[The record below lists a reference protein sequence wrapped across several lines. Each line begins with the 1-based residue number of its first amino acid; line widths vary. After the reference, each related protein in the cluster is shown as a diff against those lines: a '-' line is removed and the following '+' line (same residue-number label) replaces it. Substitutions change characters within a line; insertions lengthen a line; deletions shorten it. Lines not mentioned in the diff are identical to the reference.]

1 LDPNRDVGDKGF
13 MDRIEPYGSYYLT
26 KKIATGGMAEL
37 FRARRKVGLEGF
49 EKILAIK
56 RILPH
61 LSNNRD
67 FVAMF
72 ADEAKIAA
80 QLTHQNIVQIFDFGR
95 LDETYFI
102 AMEFV
107 LGSNLRGIM
116 EKTAQL
122 DTRLSINDCILI
134 ITKAAVGL
142 DYAHRKRNIQD
153 HPLNIIHRDISPQNI
168 LVSFEGEVKLTDF
181 GIAKAAL
188 TTSITKTGVLK
199 GKVSYMSPEQVRG
212 EEIDKRSD
220 IFSLGGVFYELL
232 THRKLFEGESEL
244 QVLERLKDPHIEPP
258 SRLNSDIPMELD
270 RIVLKALATRPEDR
284 YQSAEE
290 MFTQCEAFLASR
302 GDLASTY
309 GFRNFLRIVFRDEI
323 KREEEEIRE
332 EFGRGR
338 SFEINGEKTHSVA
351 ARSCSPVHHERSPLR
366 RGFGLFWRLKHMA
379 IVTGALVLG
388 LFLFLAF
395 MPVPSQTSREVRTA
409 DEHVRHALFCFGQAR
424 FDRAIDEFGKAFKM
438 EPSYGNRYRKPLA
451 RVFLGRGKANIP
463 RRVAVAIRDLEE
475 ARRLDPGNH
484 EIYFQLGQAFM
495 QCGRYDQALDQYE
508 QSIAMT
514 AENPDAHFNLGYIFL
529 ARKEYASAAREFEEV
544 IKLKPPYLDDAYVNL
559 GIAQYKAGHFKEAL
573 LALKKALQ
581 LDPKNGRVSSYIDA
595 VKAQLRKRG
604 S

>member
-1 LDPNRDVGDKGF
+1 MN
-13 MDRIEPYGSYYLT
+13 RIEPYGFYYLT

-61 LSNNRD
+61 LSDNRD

-122 DTRLSINDCILI
+122 DTRLSVNDCIFI
-134 ITKAAVGL
+134 ITKAAIGL
-142 DYAHRKRNIQD
+142 DYAHRKRNLQN

-168 LVSFEGEVKLTDF
+168 LVSYEGEVKLTDF

-199 GKVSYMSPEQVRG
+199 GKVSYMSPEQARG
-212 EEIDKRSD
+212 EGIDRRSD
-220 IFSLGGVFYELL
+220 IFSLGAVFYELL
-232 THRKLFEGESEL
+232 TYRKLFEGESEL
-244 QVLERLKDPHIEPP
+244 QILERLKDPHIEPP
-258 SRLNSDIPMELD
+258 SRLNPDIPMELD
-270 RIVLKALATRPEDR
+270 RIVLKALATRPQDR
-284 YQSAEE
+284 YHSAEE

-302 GDLASTY
+302 DDFASTY
-309 GFRNFLRIVFRDEI
+309 GFRNFLRIIFRDEI
-323 KREEEEIRE
+323 EGEEREIRE
-332 EFGRGR
+332 EFERVR
-338 SFEINGEKTHSVA
+338 SFEINQEKTHSVVD
-351 ARSCSPVHHERSPLR
+351 RSCSPAYHEHSLPR
-366 RGFGLFWRLKHMA
+366 RGLGLFWRLKHMT
-379 IVTGALVLG
+379 IVTGVLILG
-388 LFLFLAF
+388 FFLFLAF
-395 MPVPSQTSREVRTA
+395 MPTPSQTNKKVPTA
-409 DEHVRHALFCFGQAR
+409 DDHVRYALFCFGQAR
-424 FDRAIDEFGKAFKM
+424 FERAIDEFGKAFKM
-438 EPSYGNRYRKPLA
+438 EPSYANRYRKQLA

-463 RRVAVAIRDLEE
+463 QKVDMAIRDFEA

-484 EIYFQLGQAFM
+484 ETYFHLGQAFM
-495 QCGRYDQALDQYE
+495 KCGKYDKALNQYE
-508 QSIAMT
+508 QSIAIM

-529 ARKEYASAAREFEEV
+529 ARKEYASAAREFEDV
-544 IKLKPPYLDDAYVNL
+544 VKLKPPYLGDAYVNL
-559 GIAQYKAGHFKEAL
+559 GIARYNAGHLKEAL
-573 LALKKALQ
+573 MAFKKALE
-581 LDPKNGRVSSYIDA
+581 LTPNNRKISSYIDA

>member
-1 LDPNRDVGDKGF
+1 MK
-13 MDRIEPYGSYYLT
+13 RIEPYGSYYLT

-95 LDETYFI
+95 LDETSFI

-153 HPLNIIHRDISPQNI
+153 QPLNIIHRDISPQNI
-168 LVSFEGEVKLTDF
+168 LVSYEGEVKLTDF

-188 TTSITKTGVLK
+188 TTSITKPGVLK
-199 GKVSYMSPEQVRG
+199 GKVSYMSPEQARG

-220 IFSLGGVFYELL
+220 IFSLGDILYELL
-232 THRKLFEGESEL
+232 TYRKLFEGESEL
-244 QVLERLKDPHIEPP
+244 QVLERLKDPHIAPP
-258 SRLNSDIPMELD
+258 SRLNPDIPMELD

-302 GDLASTY
+302 GYLASTY
-309 GFRNFLRIVFRDEI
+309 GFRNFLRIIFRDEI
-323 KREEEEIRE
+323 KREEREIRE
-332 EFGRGR
+332 EFDRVR
-338 SFEINGEKTHSVA
+338 SFEINGEETHSVIVN
-351 ARSCSPVHHERSPLR
+351 RCSPIAHEQSPLR

-379 IVTGALVLG
+379 IVTGALILG
-388 LFLFLAF
+388 FLLFLAF
-395 MPVPSQTSREVRTA
+395 MPAPSQTSKEAPTA
-409 DEHVRHALFCFGQAR
+409 DEHVRYALFCFGQTR

-438 EPSYGNRYRKPLA
+438 EPSYANRYRKQLA
-451 RVFLGRGKANIP
+451 RVFLEKGKTNIP
-463 RRVAVAIRDLEE
+463 RRVDVAIRDLQE

-495 QCGRYDQALDQYE
+495 QCGKYDQALNQYE
-508 QSIAMT
+508 QSVAMT

-544 IKLKPPYLDDAYVNL
+544 IKLKPPYLGDAYVNL
-559 GIAQYKAGHFKEAL
+559 GIAQYKAGNHKEAL
-573 LALKKALQ
+573 MALKKALQ
-581 LDPKNGRVSSYIDA
+581 LDPKNGRISSYIDA
-595 VKAQLRKRG
+595 VKAHLRKGG

>member
-1 LDPNRDVGDKGF
+1 

-134 ITKAAVGL
+134 VTKAAVGL

-168 LVSFEGEVKLTDF
+168 LVSYEGEVKLTDF

-199 GKVSYMSPEQVRG
+199 GKVSYMSPEQARG
-212 EEIDKRSD
+212 KEIDKRSD

-232 THRKLFEGESEL
+232 TCRKLFEGKSEL

-258 SRLNSDIPMELD
+258 SRLNPDIPMELD

-323 KREEEEIRE
+323 KREEREIRE
-332 EFGRGR
+332 EFDRVR
-338 SFEINGEKTHSVA
+338 SFEINGEEETHSVPP
-351 ARSCSPVHHERSPLR
+351 RSSSPVHHEQPPLR

-379 IVTGALVLG
+379 IITGALVLG
-388 LFLFLAF
+388 FLFFIAF
-395 MPVPSQTSREVRTA
+395 MPAPSQTSKEALTA
-409 DEHVRHALFCFGQAR
+409 DEHVQYALFCFGQAR

-438 EPSYGNRYRKPLA
+438 EPSYANRYRKQLA
-451 RVFLGRGKANIP
+451 KVFLERGKANIP
-463 RRVAVAIRDLEE
+463 RRVDMAIRDLEE

-495 QCGRYDQALDQYE
+495 QCGKYDQALNHYE
-508 QSIAMT
+508 QSVAMT

-529 ARKEYASAAREFEEV
+529 ARKEYASAIREFEEV
-544 IKLKPPYLDDAYVNL
+544 IQLKPPYLGDAYVNL
-559 GIAQYKAGHFKEAL
+559 GIAQYKAGHLKEAL
-573 LALKKALQ
+573 MALKKGLQ
-581 LDPKNGRVSSYIDA
+581 LDPKNGRISSYIDA

>member
-1 LDPNRDVGDKGF
+1 MN
-13 MDRIEPYGSYYLT
+13 RIEPYGFYYLT

-80 QLTHQNIVQIFDFGR
+80 QLSHQNIVQIFDFGR

-122 DTRLSINDCILI
+122 DTRLSVNDCIFI
-134 ITKAAVGL
+134 ITKAAIGL
-142 DYAHRKRNIQD
+142 DYAHRKRNLQN

-168 LVSFEGEVKLTDF
+168 LVSYEGEVKLTDF

-199 GKVSYMSPEQVRG
+199 GKVSYMSPEQARG
-212 EEIDKRSD
+212 EGIDRRSD
-220 IFSLGGVFYELL
+220 IFSLGAVFYELL
-232 THRKLFEGESEL
+232 TYRKLFEGESEL
-244 QVLERLKDPHIEPP
+244 QILERLKDPHIEPP
-258 SRLNSDIPMELD
+258 SRLNPDIPMELD
-270 RIVLKALATRPEDR
+270 RIVLKALATRPQDR
-284 YQSAEE
+284 YHSAEE

-302 GDLASTY
+302 DDFASTY
-309 GFRNFLRIVFRDEI
+309 GFRNFLRIIFRDEI
-323 KREEEEIRE
+323 EGEEREIRE
-332 EFGRGR
+332 EFDRVR
-338 SFEINGEKTHSVA
+338 SFEINQEKTHSVA
-351 ARSCSPVHHERSPLR
+351 DRSCSPAYHEHSLPR
-366 RGFGLFWRLKHMA
+366 RGLGLFWRLKHMT
-379 IVTGALVLG
+379 IVTGVLILG
-388 LFLFLAF
+388 FFLFLAF
-395 MPVPSQTSREVRTA
+395 MPTPSQTNKKVPTA
-409 DEHVRHALFCFGQAR
+409 DDRVRYALFCFGQAR
-424 FDRAIDEFGKAFKM
+424 FERAIDEFGKAFKM
-438 EPSYGNRYRKPLA
+438 EPSYANRYRKQLA
-451 RVFLGRGKANIP
+451 RVFLERGKANIP
-463 RRVAVAIRDLEE
+463 QKMDMAIRDFEA

-484 EIYFQLGQAFM
+484 ETYFHLGQAFM
-495 QCGRYDQALDQYE
+495 KCGKYDKALNQYE
-508 QSIAMT
+508 QSIAIM

-529 ARKEYASAAREFEEV
+529 ARKEYASAAREFEDV
-544 IKLKPPYLDDAYVNL
+544 VKLKPPYLGDAYVNL
-559 GIAQYKAGHFKEAL
+559 GIARYNAGHLKEAL
-573 LALKKALQ
+573 MAFKKALE
-581 LDPKNGRVSSYIDA
+581 LTPNNRKISSYIDA

>member
-1 LDPNRDVGDKGF
+1 MN
-13 MDRIEPYGSYYLT
+13 RIEPYGFYYLT

-61 LSNNRD
+61 LSDNRD

-122 DTRLSINDCILI
+122 DTRLSVNDCIFI
-134 ITKAAVGL
+134 ITKAAIGL
-142 DYAHRKRNIQD
+142 DYAHRKRNLQN

-168 LVSFEGEVKLTDF
+168 LVSYEGEVKLTDF

-199 GKVSYMSPEQVRG
+199 GKVSYMSPEQARG
-212 EEIDKRSD
+212 EGIDRRSD
-220 IFSLGGVFYELL
+220 IFSLGAVFYELL
-232 THRKLFEGESEL
+232 TYRKLFEGESEL
-244 QVLERLKDPHIEPP
+244 QILERLKDPHIEPP
-258 SRLNSDIPMELD
+258 SRLNPDIPMELD
-270 RIVLKALATRPEDR
+270 RIVLKALATRPQDR
-284 YQSAEE
+284 YHSAEE

-302 GDLASTY
+302 DDFASTY
-309 GFRNFLRIVFRDEI
+309 GFRNFLRIIFRDEI
-323 KREEEEIRE
+323 EGEEREIRE
-332 EFGRGR
+332 EFERVR
-338 SFEINGEKTHSVA
+338 SFEINQEKTHSVVD
-351 ARSCSPVHHERSPLR
+351 RSCSPAYHEHSLPR
-366 RGFGLFWRLKHMA
+366 RGLGLFWRLKHMT
-379 IVTGALVLG
+379 IVTGVLILG
-388 LFLFLAF
+388 FFLFLAF
-395 MPVPSQTSREVRTA
+395 MPTPSQTNKKVPTA
-409 DEHVRHALFCFGQAR
+409 DDRVRYALFCFGQAR
-424 FDRAIDEFGKAFKM
+424 FERAIDEFGKAFKM
-438 EPSYGNRYRKPLA
+438 EPSYANRYRKQLA

-463 RRVAVAIRDLEE
+463 QKVDMAIRDFEA

-484 EIYFQLGQAFM
+484 ETYFHLGQAFM
-495 QCGRYDQALDQYE
+495 KCGKYDKALNQYE
-508 QSIAMT
+508 QSIAIM

-529 ARKEYASAAREFEEV
+529 ARKEYASAAREFEDV
-544 IKLKPPYLDDAYVNL
+544 VKLKPPYLGDAYVNL
-559 GIAQYKAGHFKEAL
+559 GIARYNAGHLKEAL
-573 LALKKALQ
+573 MAFKKALE
-581 LDPKNGRVSSYIDA
+581 LTPNNRKISSYIDA